1 MDICRGVLRALFL
14 DYPLSKVFD
23 KVCGN
28 VSDGDFLKP
37 VEHLLRWRM
46 TELTLTDTQAIV
58 KRLTQKFS
66 RSNCSIFVHLFD
78 YLCDNQYNDI
88 FVDGNL
94 STPLIRHEHL
104 FRWMEIV
111 KFIDGDLLT
120 IANIVN
126 CDKNKRQRD
135 RFIWSLALKTDET
148 LFDIENTYIDLH
160 VHQNVAN
167 DRFYIHW
174 IDLMNRFAITSK
186 KTEDVKQE
194 GDIMLDEWAVKVRQY
209 APLMLWKENYTD
221 KSYMD
226 WIGVAAIIRFYL
238 FRFLEEGKAIAPKER
253 RDIYNSMT
261 DSDIAKLLLDECR
274 KFTSSYRST
283 AFKEYVGKSNID
295 KAWDY
300 SVQNKYVDED
310 TRKSPYCIFI
320 GERRLIY
327 KLLLKIEENNKDA
340 KKMAPW
346 FYLYLLIKNRI
357 RMEHYLA
364 NDLVGLSNYNLTV
377 NNFDSQMVKA
387 MQMLSEQLQDNNSII
402 EVRMKDKEC
411 DDFLK
416 ERERPKWIKAILLI
430 SKSFRI
436 EKSKSIVAKYINPLQ
451 TGKIAGVDFAGSD
464 TEKRPREFKNI
475 VTYLREN
482 GVCNLTYHIG
492 ENFYD
497 LVDGLRA
504 IDEIM
509 TDLNW
514 QKPNRLA
521 HLLALFT
528 DAAKYYE
535 LKHYTVAMPKKML
548 SDNLEWVHKNAPEGV
563 DTNDFVLPDNLQQD
577 ENIVVFRLKR
587 TIVDVVKYNQDRIR
601 TEIIHRGIPIE
612 TCPTSNLRIGYF
624 SKYSELPTCSLLCD
638 EESVVTINTDAPG
651 ILYTSLENEYNL
663 IALALKKDMGM
674 SEKDIRQAISRL
686 RKNAE
691 TVTFSVNHR

>member
-28 VSDGDFLKP
+28 VSVGDFLIP

-58 KRLTQKFS
+58 KRLTEKFS

-78 YLCDNQYNDI
+78 YLCNNQYNDI

-120 IANIVN
+120 IANIVS

-135 RFIWSLALKTDET
+135 RFTWSLALKTDET

-194 GDIMLDEWAVKVRQY
+194 GDIMLDEWSVKVRQY

-253 RDIYNSMT
+253 RNIYNSMT

-310 TRKSPYCIFI
+310 TRKSPYCIFV

-357 RMEHYLA
+357 RMEHYLT

-387 MQMLSEQLQDNNSII
+387 MQMLSDKFQEDNSII
-402 EVRMKDKEC
+402 EVRMNEKGC
-411 DDFLK
+411 DEFLK
-416 ERERPKWIKAILLI
+416 EREQPKWIKAILLI

-436 EKSKSIVAKYINPLQ
+436 EESKSIVAKYINPLQ

-548 SDNLEWVHKNAPEGV
+548 SDNLEWVHKNAPEGF
-563 DTNDFVLPDNLQQD
+563 DTNDFVLPEILQND
-577 ENIVVFRLKR
+577 EDIVVFKLKR
-587 TIVDVVKYNQDRIR
+587 TIVDVVKYNQDRIKK
-601 TEIIHRGIPIE
+601 EIIHRGIPIE

-624 SKYSELPTCSLLCD
+624 SKYSELPTCSLLSD
-638 EESVVTINTDAPG
+638 EDSVVTINTDAPG

-674 SEKDIRQAISRL
+674 SEKDIRQAIERL
-686 RKNAE
+686 RQNAE
-691 TVTFSVNHR
+691 TVTFS

>member
-46 TELTLTDTQAIV
+46 TELTLTDTQEIV
-58 KRLTQKFS
+58 KMLKQSFVK
-66 RSNCSIFVHLFD
+66 SNKSVFVSLFD
-78 YLCDNQYNDI
+78 YLCDNQYNDV
-88 FVDGNL
+88 FVDGDIP
-94 STPLIRHEHL
+94 TPLIRHEHL

-111 KFIDGDLLT
+111 KFIDSDLLT
-120 IANIVN
+120 IAKMVSN
-126 CDKNKRQRD
+126 DKNKRQRNN
-135 RFIWSLALKTDET
+135 FTWKFVPKTDKT
-148 LFDIENTYIDLH
+148 LFDIEKTYTDLH
-160 VHQNVAN
+160 VHQTVTN

-174 IDLMNRFAITSK
+174 IDLMNRFTIIPR
-186 KTEDVKQE
+186 KTEEVKQE
-194 GDIMLDEWAVKVRQY
+194 GDIMLDEWPVKVRQY
-209 APLMLWKENYTD
+209 APLMLWKEKYTD

-226 WIGVAAIIRFYL
+226 WIGVASIIRLYL
-238 FRFLEEGKAIAPKER
+238 FRFLEEGKTIASNER
-253 RDIYNSMT
+253 KDIYNCMT
-261 DSDIAKLLLDECR
+261 DCNIAKLLLDDCR
-274 KFTSSYRST
+274 RAVSSYRST
-283 AFKEYVGKSNID
+283 AFKEYLGKSYVD

-300 SVQNKYVDED
+300 SIQDKYVDED
-310 TRKSPYCIFI
+310 SKKSPYCIFI

-327 KLLLKIEENNKDA
+327 NLLLKIEENNLNA

-346 FYLYLLIKNRI
+346 LYLYLLIKNRI

-377 NNFDSQMVKA
+377 KNSDSQMVKA
-387 MQMLSEQLQDNNSII
+387 MQMLFDKFQEDNSIM
-402 EVRMKDKEC
+402 EVRKNEKGC
-411 DDFLK
+411 DEFLK
-416 ERERPKWIKAILLI
+416 EREQPKWIKAILLI

-436 EKSKSIVAKYINPLQ
+436 EESKSIVARYIKPLQ
-451 TGKIAGVDFAGSD
+451 KGKIAGVDFAGSD
-464 TEKRPREFKNI
+464 TEKRPRDFEDIIK
-475 VTYLREN
+475 YLRDK
-482 GVCNLTYHIG
+482 GIDNLTYHIG

-504 IDEIM
+504 IDEII

-528 DAAKYYE
+528 DADKYYE
-535 LKHYTVAMPKKML
+535 RKHYTVTMSRKML
-548 SDNLEWVHKNAPEGV
+548 LDNLEWIRKNAPEGV
-563 DTNDFVLPDNLQQD
+563 DTNDFVLSNAIQND
-577 ENIVVFRLKR
+577 EDIVVFKLKR
-587 TIVDVVKYNQDRIR
+587 TIINIVKYNQDRIKK
-601 TEIIHRGIPIE
+601 EIINREIPIE

-624 SKYSELPTCSLLCD
+624 SKYSELPTCSLLSD
-638 EESVVTINTDAPG
+638 EDSVVTINTDAPG

-674 SEKDIRQAISRL
+674 SEKDIRQAIERL
-686 RKNAE
+686 RQNAE
-691 TVTFSVNHR
+691 TVTFS

>member
-23 KVCGN
+23 KVCDK

-46 TELTLTDTQAIV
+46 TELTLTDARAIV
-58 KRLTQKFS
+58 ERLTQKFS

-120 IANIVN
+120 IANIVS
-126 CDKNKRQRD
+126 CDKNKKQRD
-135 RFIWSLALKTDET
+135 RFTWSLALKTDET

-160 VHQNVAN
+160 VHKNVAN

-174 IDLMNRFAITSK
+174 IDLMNRFAITSR
-186 KTEDVKQE
+186 KTENVKQE
-194 GDIMLDEWAVKVRQY
+194 GDIMLDEWSVKVRQY

-274 KFTSSYRST
+274 RGVSSYRST
-283 AFKEYVGKSNID
+283 AFKEYLEKSYVD

-300 SVQNKYVDED
+300 SIQDKYVDED
-310 TRKSPYCIFI
+310 SKKSPYCIFI

-327 KLLLKIEENNKDA
+327 NLLLKIEDNNQDA

-346 FYLYLLIKNRI
+346 LYLYLLIKNRI

-377 NNFDSQMVKA
+377 KNSDSQMVKA

-430 SKSFRI
+430 SKSTKI
-436 EKSKSIVAKYINPLQ
+436 EESKKIVAKYINPLQ

-464 TEKRPREFKNI
+464 TEKRPRELKNI

-482 GVCNLTYHIG
+482 GVRNLTYHIG

-548 SDNLEWVHKNAPEGV
+548 SDNLEWIRKNAPEGV

-577 ENIVVFRLKR
+577 EDIVVFRLKR
-587 TIVDVVKYNQDRIR
+587 TIVDVVIYNQNRIR

-651 ILYTSLENEYNL
+651 ILNTSLENEYNL
-663 IALALKKDMGM
+663 IALALKKDKGK
-674 SEKDIRQAISRL
+674 SESDIKKAVERL
-686 RKNAE
+686 KQNAKAAM
-691 TVTFSVNHR
+691 FG

>member
-14 DYPLSKVFD
+14 DYPLSKVFG

-58 KRLTQKFS
+58 ERLTQTFS

-78 YLCDNQYNDI
+78 YLCVNQYNDI

-135 RFIWSLALKTDET
+135 CFTWSLALKTDET

-174 IDLMNRFAITSK
+174 IDLMNRFAITSR

-194 GDIMLDEWAVKVRQY
+194 GDIMLDEWSVKVRQY

-253 RDIYNSMT
+253 RNIYNSMT

-310 TRKSPYCIFI
+310 TRKSPYCIFV

-387 MQMLSEQLQDNNSII
+387 MQMLSDKFQENNSII
-402 EVRMKDKEC
+402 EVRMNEKGC
-411 DDFLK
+411 DEFLK
-416 ERERPKWIKAILLI
+416 EREQPKWIKAILLI

-436 EKSKSIVAKYINPLQ
+436 EESKSIVAKYINPLQ

-492 ENFYD
+492 EIFYD

-548 SDNLEWVHKNAPEGV
+548 SDNLEWVHKNAPEGF
-563 DTNDFVLPDNLQQD
+563 DTNDFVLPEILQNEED
-577 ENIVVFRLKR
+577 IVVFKLKR
-587 TIVDVVKYNQDRIR
+587 TIVDVVKYNQDRIKK
-601 TEIIHRGIPIE
+601 EIIHRGIPIE

-624 SKYSELPTCSLLCD
+624 SKYSELPTCSLLSD
-638 EESVVTINTDAPG
+638 EDSVVTINTDAPG

-674 SEKDIRQAISRL
+674 SEKDIRQAIERL
-686 RKNAE
+686 RQNAE
-691 TVTFSVNHR
+691 TVTFS

>member
-1 MDICRGVLRALFL
+1 
-14 DYPLSKVFD
+14 
-23 KVCGN
+23 
-28 VSDGDFLKP
+28 
-37 VEHLLRWRM
+37 M

-58 KRLTQKFS
+58 KRLTEKFS

-94 STPLIRHEHL
+94 STPLIRQEHL

-120 IANIVN
+120 IANIVS

-135 RFIWSLALKTDET
+135 CLTWSLALKTDET

-194 GDIMLDEWAVKVRQY
+194 GDIMLDEWSVKVRQY

-253 RDIYNSMT
+253 RNIYNSMT

-310 TRKSPYCIFI
+310 TRKSPYCIFV

-387 MQMLSEQLQDNNSII
+387 MQMLSDKFQEDNSII
-402 EVRMKDKEC
+402 EVRMNEKGC
-411 DDFLK
+411 DEFLK
-416 ERERPKWIKAILLI
+416 EREQPKWIKAILLI

-436 EKSKSIVAKYINPLQ
+436 EESKSIVAKYINPLQ

-548 SDNLEWVHKNAPEGV
+548 SDNLEWVHKNAPEGF
-563 DTNDFVLPDNLQQD
+563 DTNDFVLPEILQND
-577 ENIVVFRLKR
+577 EDIVVFKLKR
-587 TIVDVVKYNQDRIR
+587 TIVDVVKYNQDRIKK
-601 TEIIHRGIPIE
+601 EIIHRGIPIE

-624 SKYSELPTCSLLCD
+624 SKYSELPTCSLLSD
-638 EESVVTINTDAPG
+638 EDSVVTINTDAPG

-674 SEKDIRQAISRL
+674 SEKDIRQAIERL
-686 RKNAE
+686 RQNAE
-691 TVTFSVNHR
+691 TVTFS

>member
-1 MDICRGVLRALFL
+1 
-14 DYPLSKVFD
+14 
-23 KVCGN
+23 
-28 VSDGDFLKP
+28 
-37 VEHLLRWRM
+37 M

-58 KRLTQKFS
+58 ERLTQKFS

-104 FRWMEIV
+104 FRWMEIL

-135 RFIWSLALKTDET
+135 RFTWSLAPKTDET

-174 IDLMNRFAITSK
+174 IDLMNRFAITSR

-194 GDIMLDEWAVKVRQY
+194 GDIMLDEWSVKVRQY

-261 DSDIAKLLLDECR
+261 DSVIAKLLLDECR

-310 TRKSPYCIFI
+310 TRKSPYCIFV

-340 KKMAPW
+340 KKMASW

-377 NNFDSQMVKA
+377 NNFDSRMVKA

-402 EVRMKDKEC
+402 EVRMKDKVC

-430 SKSFRI
+430 SKSFSI

-475 VTYLREN
+475 VTFLREN

-663 IALALKKDMGM
+663 IALALKKDMGK
-674 SEKDIRQAISRL
+674 SESDIKKTVERL
-686 RKNAE
+686 KQNAE
-691 TVTFSVNHR
+691 AAMFR

>member
-28 VSDGDFLKP
+28 VSEGDFLKP

-46 TELTLTDTQAIV
+46 TELTLTDARAIV
-58 KRLTQKFS
+58 ERLTQKFS

-120 IANIVN
+120 IANIVS
-126 CDKNKRQRD
+126 CDKNKKQRD
-135 RFIWSLALKTDET
+135 RFTWSLALKTGET

-160 VHQNVAN
+160 VHKNVAN

-174 IDLMNRFAITSK
+174 IDLMNRFAITSR

-194 GDIMLDEWAVKVRQY
+194 GDIMLDEWSVKVRQY

-274 KFTSSYRST
+274 RGVSSYRST
-283 AFKEYVGKSNID
+283 AFKEYLGKSYVD

-300 SVQNKYVDED
+300 SIQDKYVDED
-310 TRKSPYCIFI
+310 TRKSPYCIFV

-340 KKMAPW
+340 KKMAHW

-364 NDLVGLSNYNLTV
+364 NDLVGRSNYNLTV

-430 SKSFRI
+430 SKSTKI
-436 EKSKSIVAKYINPLQ
+436 EESKKIVAKYINPLQ
-451 TGKIAGVDFAGSD
+451 TGKIAGVDSAGSD

-482 GVCNLTYHIG
+482 GVRNLTYHIG

-535 LKHYTVAMPKKML
+535 LKHYTVAIPKKML
-548 SDNLEWVHKNAPEGV
+548 SDNLEWIRKNAPEGV

-577 ENIVVFRLKR
+577 EDIVAFRLKR
-587 TIVDVVKYNQDRIR
+587 TIVDVVKYNQNRIR

-651 ILYTSLENEYNL
+651 ILNTSLENEYNL
-663 IALALKKDMGM
+663 IALALKKDKGK
-674 SEKDIRQAISRL
+674 SESDIKKAVERL
-686 RKNAE
+686 KQNAKAAM
-691 TVTFSVNHR
+691 FG

>member
-1 MDICRGVLRALFL
+1 
-14 DYPLSKVFD
+14 
-23 KVCGN
+23 
-28 VSDGDFLKP
+28 
-37 VEHLLRWRM
+37 M

-58 KRLTQKFS
+58 ERLTQKFS

-78 YLCDNQYNDI
+78 YLCVNQYNDI

-126 CDKNKRQRD
+126 CDKNKKQRD
-135 RFIWSLALKTDET
+135 RFTWSLALKTNET
-148 LFDIENTYIDLH
+148 LFDRENTYIDLH
-160 VHQNVAN
+160 VHKNVEN

-174 IDLMNRFAITSK
+174 IDLMNRFAITSR

-194 GDIMLDEWAVKVRQY
+194 GDIMLDEWSVKVRQY

-253 RDIYNSMT
+253 RNIYNSMT

-310 TRKSPYCIFI
+310 TRKSPYCIFV

-377 NNFDSQMVKA
+377 NNSDSQMVKA

-436 EKSKSIVAKYINPLQ
+436 EESKSIVAKYINHLQ

-482 GVCNLTYHIG
+482 GVRNLTYHIG

-548 SDNLEWVHKNAPEGV
+548 SDNLEWVRKNAPEGV

-577 ENIVVFRLKR
+577 EDIVVFRLKR

-651 ILYTSLENEYNL
+651 ILNTSLENEYNL
-663 IALALKKDMGM
+663 IALALKKDIGK
-674 SEKDIRQAISRL
+674 SESDIKKAVERL
-686 RKNAE
+686 KQNAE
-691 TVTFSVNHR
+691 AAMFR

>member
-28 VSDGDFLKP
+28 VSDGDFLIP

-58 KRLTQKFS
+58 KRLTEKFS

-88 FVDGNL
+88 FVNGNL

-120 IANIVN
+120 IANIVS

-135 RFIWSLALKTDET
+135 RFTWSLALKTDET

-194 GDIMLDEWAVKVRQY
+194 GDIMLDEWSVKVRQY

-253 RDIYNSMT
+253 RNIYNSMT

-310 TRKSPYCIFI
+310 TRKSPYCIFV

-387 MQMLSEQLQDNNSII
+387 MQMLSDKFQEDNSII
-402 EVRMKDKEC
+402 EVRMNEKGC
-411 DDFLK
+411 DEFLK
-416 ERERPKWIKAILLI
+416 EREQPKWIKAILLI

-436 EKSKSIVAKYINPLQ
+436 EESKSIVAKYINPLQ

-548 SDNLEWVHKNAPEGV
+548 SDNLEWVHKNSPEGF
-563 DTNDFVLPDNLQQD
+563 DTNDFVLPEILQND
-577 ENIVVFRLKR
+577 EDIVVFKLKR
-587 TIVDVVKYNQDRIR
+587 TIVDVVKYNQDRIKK
-601 TEIIHRGIPIE
+601 EIIHRGIPIE

-624 SKYSELPTCSLLCD
+624 SKYSELPTCSLLSD
-638 EESVVTINTDAPG
+638 EDSVVTINTDAPG

-674 SEKDIRQAISRL
+674 SEKDIRQAIERL
-686 RKNAE
+686 RQNAE
-691 TVTFSVNHR
+691 TVTFS

>member
-14 DYPLSKVFD
+14 DYPLSKVFE

-58 KRLTQKFS
+58 ERLTQKFS

-104 FRWMEIV
+104 FRWMEIL

-135 RFIWSLALKTDET
+135 RFTWSLAPKTDET

-174 IDLMNRFAITSK
+174 IDLMNRFAITSR
-186 KTEDVKQE
+186 KTENVKQE
-194 GDIMLDEWAVKVRQY
+194 GDIMLDEWSVKVRQY

-310 TRKSPYCIFI
+310 TRKSPYCIFV

-340 KKMAPW
+340 KKMASW

-377 NNFDSQMVKA
+377 NNLDSQMVKA

-402 EVRMKDKEC
+402 EVRMKDKVC

-416 ERERPKWIKAILLI
+416 KRERPKWIKAILLI
-430 SKSFRI
+430 SKSFSI

-451 TGKIAGVDFAGSD
+451 TGKIAGVDFAESD

-475 VTYLREN
+475 VTFLREN

-624 SKYSELPTCSLLCD
+624 SKYSELSTCSLLCD

-674 SEKDIRQAISRL
+674 SESDIKKQLKD
-686 RKNAE
+686 
-691 TVTFSVNHR
+691 

>member
-28 VSDGDFLKP
+28 VSVGDFLIP

-58 KRLTQKFS
+58 KRLTEKFS

-78 YLCDNQYNDI
+78 YLCNNQYNDI

-120 IANIVN
+120 IANIVS

-135 RFIWSLALKTDET
+135 RFTWSLALKTDET

-194 GDIMLDEWAVKVRQY
+194 GDIMLDEWSVKVRQY

-253 RDIYNSMT
+253 RNIYNSMT

-310 TRKSPYCIFI
+310 TRKSPYCIFV

-340 KKMAPW
+340 KKMSPW

-357 RMEHYLA
+357 RMEHYLT

-387 MQMLSEQLQDNNSII
+387 MQMLSDKFQEDNSII
-402 EVRMKDKEC
+402 EVRMNEKGC
-411 DDFLK
+411 DEFLK
-416 ERERPKWIKAILLI
+416 EREQPKWIKAILLI

-436 EKSKSIVAKYINPLQ
+436 EESKSIVAKYINPLQ

-548 SDNLEWVHKNAPEGV
+548 SDNLEWVHKNAPEGF
-563 DTNDFVLPDNLQQD
+563 DTNDFVLPEILQND
-577 ENIVVFRLKR
+577 EDIVVFKLKR
-587 TIVDVVKYNQDRIR
+587 TIVDVVKYNQDRIKK
-601 TEIIHRGIPIE
+601 EIIHRGIPIE

-624 SKYSELPTCSLLCD
+624 SKYSELPTCSLLSD
-638 EESVVTINTDAPG
+638 EDSVVTINTDAPG

-674 SEKDIRQAISRL
+674 SEKDIRQAIERL
-686 RKNAE
+686 RQNAE
-691 TVTFSVNHR
+691 TVTFS

>member
-14 DYPLSKVFD
+14 DYPLSKAVD
-23 KVCGN
+23 MICGN
-28 VSDGDFLKP
+28 ALDGDFLIP

-46 TELTLTDTQAIV
+46 TELTLTDACAIV
-58 KRLTQKFS
+58 ERLTQKFS

-135 RFIWSLALKTDET
+135 RFTWSLTPKTDET

-174 IDLMNRFAITSK
+174 IDLMNRFAITSR
-186 KTEDVKQE
+186 KTDDVKQE
-194 GDIMLDEWAVKVRQY
+194 GDIMLDEWSVKVRQY
-209 APLMLWKENYTD
+209 APLMLWKEKYTD

-238 FRFLEEGKAIAPKER
+238 FRFLEEGKAIASKER
-253 RDIYNSMT
+253 KDIYNSMT

-274 KFTSSYRST
+274 KITSSYRST

-310 TRKSPYCIFI
+310 TRKSPYCIFV

-346 FYLYLLIKNRI
+346 LYLYLLIKNRI
-357 RMEHYLA
+357 RMEHYLV

-377 NNFDSQMVKA
+377 KNSNSPMTEA
-387 MQMLSEQLQDNNSII
+387 MRMLSEQLQDNNSII

-430 SKSFRI
+430 SKSTKI
-436 EKSKSIVAKYINPLQ
+436 EESKKIVAKYIYQLQ
-451 TGKIAGVDFAGSD
+451 KGKIAGVDFAGSD
-464 TEKRPREFKNI
+464 TVRRPREFKNI

-482 GVCNLTYHIG
+482 GVRNLTYHIG

-504 IDEIM
+504 IDEIISE
-509 TDLNW
+509 LNW

-535 LKHYTVAMPKKML
+535 QKHYTVAMPKKML
-548 SDNLEWVHKNAPEGV
+548 TDNLEWVRKNAPEGV

-577 ENIVVFRLKR
+577 EDIVVFKLKR
-587 TIVDVVKYNQDRIR
+587 TIVDVVKYNQDRIKK
-601 TEIIHRGIPIE
+601 EIIHRGIPIE

-624 SKYSELPTCSLLCD
+624 SKYSELPTCFLLSD

-686 RKNAE
+686 RQNAE
-691 TVTFSVNHR
+691 TVTFH

>member
-14 DYPLSKVFD
+14 DYPLSKIFD

-58 KRLTQKFS
+58 ERLTQKFS

-78 YLCDNQYNDI
+78 YLCVNQYNDI

-135 RFIWSLALKTDET
+135 CFTWSLALKTDET

-174 IDLMNRFAITSK
+174 IDLMNRFAITSR

-194 GDIMLDEWAVKVRQY
+194 GDIMLDEWSVKVRQY

-253 RDIYNSMT
+253 RNIYNSMT

-310 TRKSPYCIFI
+310 TRKSPYCIFV

-364 NDLVGLSNYNLTV
+364 NDLVGLSNYNLTI
-377 NNFDSQMVKA
+377 NNSDSQMVKA
-387 MQMLSEQLQDNNSII
+387 MQLLSEQLQDNNSII

-436 EKSKSIVAKYINPLQ
+436 EESKSIVAKYINHLQ

-482 GVCNLTYHIG
+482 GVRNLTYHIG

-504 IDEIM
+504 IDEII

-528 DAAKYYE
+528 NAEKYYE
-535 LKHYTVAMPKKML
+535 RKHYTVTMPRKML
-548 SDNLEWVHKNAPEGV
+548 LDNLEWIRKNAPEGV
-563 DTNDFVLPDNLQQD
+563 DTNDFVLPHDIQND
-577 ENIVVFRLKR
+577 EDIVVFKLKR
-587 TIVDVVKYNQDRIR
+587 TIVNIVKYNQDRIR

-624 SKYSELPTCSLLCD
+624 SRYSELPTCSLLSD
-638 EESVVTINTDAPG
+638 EDSVVTINTDAPG
-651 ILYTSLENEYNL
+651 ILCTSLENEYNL
-663 IALALKKDMGM
+663 IALALKKDMGK
-674 SEKDIRQAISRL
+674 SESDIKKAIARL
-686 RKNAE
+686 RQNAE
-691 TVTFSVNHR
+691 TVTFS

>member
-23 KVCGN
+23 KVCDN

-46 TELTLTDTQAIV
+46 TELTLTDARAIV
-58 KRLTQKFS
+58 ERLTQKFS

-120 IANIVN
+120 IANIVS
-126 CDKNKRQRD
+126 CDKNKKQRD
-135 RFIWSLALKTDET
+135 RFTWSLALKTDET

-160 VHQNVAN
+160 VHKNVAN

-174 IDLMNRFAITSK
+174 IDLMNRFAITSR

-194 GDIMLDEWAVKVRQY
+194 GDIMLDEWSVKVRQY

-274 KFTSSYRST
+274 RGVSSYRST
-283 AFKEYVGKSNID
+283 AFKEYLEKSYVD

-300 SVQNKYVDED
+300 SIQDKYVDED
-310 TRKSPYCIFI
+310 SKKSPYCIFI

-327 KLLLKIEENNKDA
+327 NLLLKIEDNNQDA

-346 FYLYLLIKNRI
+346 LYLYLLIKNRI

-377 NNFDSQMVKA
+377 KNSDSQMVKA

-430 SKSFRI
+430 SKSTKI
-436 EKSKSIVAKYINPLQ
+436 EESKKIVAKYINPLQ

-482 GVCNLTYHIG
+482 GVRNLTYHIG

-548 SDNLEWVHKNAPEGV
+548 SDNLEWIRKNAPEGV

-577 ENIVVFRLKR
+577 EDIVVFRLKR
-587 TIVDVVKYNQDRIR
+587 TIVDVVIYNQNRIR

-651 ILYTSLENEYNL
+651 ILNTSLENEYNL
-663 IALALKKDMGM
+663 IALALKKDKGK
-674 SEKDIRQAISRL
+674 SESDIKKAVERL
-686 RKNAE
+686 KQNAKAAM
-691 TVTFSVNHR
+691 FG